1 MYAQLFGKI
10 YREHYV
16 QRSTT
21 NAKQTD
27 GLARPAA
34 KVPSCKPAF
43 LLPTLTAVDRT
54 SSGKILP
61 AVCLTPR
68 SKLSNR
74 CPFHP
79 HPSHFGRDQANNPR
93 LCNVVRG
100 QVGEESSPGSNTSPL
115 SGGLEAQGVDIDK
128 RARQQG
134 ANRELAVGSSWF
146 NQHAVVPWD
155 ALWPSYPHHSLC
167 IR

>member
-1 MYAQLFGKI
+1 MYYSYFVLVRLTASIWYKREAIMQNKQMVLLAQ
-10 YREHYV
+10 
-16 QRSTT
+16 
-21 NAKQTD
+21 
-27 GLARPAA
+27 PA

-100 QVGEESSPGSNTSPL
+100 QVGEESSPASNTSPL
-115 SGGLEAQGVDIDK
+115 SGG
-128 RARQQG
+128 
-134 ANRELAVGSSWF
+134 
-146 NQHAVVPWD
+146 
-155 ALWPSYPHHSLC
+155 
-167 IR
+167 